1 MTNRNTLVTGAV
13 LVAVFLA
20 GGLVGAAVASTM
32 TSAADAGAEAAA
44 RDARPERDPP
54 DASSADT
61 LDGPPADA
69 GNGERRRHG
78 GGDGDRR
85 RRGPDYAVS
94 RLLHEELDLDP
105 DQERRV
111 DAVLERR
118 RERAHEIFDET
129 KARLHSQFDSTI
141 DEIETV
147 LTDAQA
153 ARFDTLLQQLKERKG
168 WTEDEHED
176 EPDPPGER
184 PDGEGGS

>member
-32 TSAADAGAEAAA
+32 TSAADAGAEAA
-44 RDARPERDPP
+44 RDARPESDAP
-54 DASSADT
+54 DGS
-61 LDGPPADA
+61 PAEA
-69 GNGERRRHG
+69 GNGERRRDG
-78 GGDGDRR
+78 GGDDDGR

-94 RLLHEELDLDP
+94 RLLHEELDLNP

-129 KARLHSQFDSTI
+129 KARLRSQFDSTI

-153 ARFDTLLQQLKERKG
+153 TRFDTLLQQLKERKG
-168 WTEDEHED
+168 WTEDEHD
-176 EPDPPGER
+176 DGPAPPGER
-184 PDGEGGS
+184 PDGEGDG